1 MILNEKKDRPAA
13 QAEQTKS
20 GGETA
25 TRLELEA
32 GLRFSHLLSMQ
43 MKQDLYD
50 SVTQMSAL
58 IDELVSNGNLDRQLL
73 EARYG
78 DCREREYLRIREHA
92 YVKIAEPRGA
102 HKNENAALI
111 DCASRLSLCEA
122 RCCTFGVTL
131 SAEDLDRGTV
141 KWDYAQPYQIRQDAG
156 GYCTH
161 SCGGKGDGCEVYS
174 DRPTACRDYDCR
186 QDERIWADFDR
197 RIPADRP

>member
-1 MILNEKKDRPAA
+1 MGEKKDRVAA
-13 QAEQTKS
+13 QAEPTMN
-20 GGETA
+20 GDETT

-32 GLRFSHLLSMQ
+32 GLRFGHLLSMQ

-50 SVTQMSAL
+50 SVTQVSAL

-78 DCREREYLRIREHA
+78 ACREREYLRIREHA

-102 HKNENAALI
+102 DDKANTVLI
-111 DCASRLSLCEA
+111 DCESRLPLCGA

-131 SAEDLDRGTV
+131 SAEDLDRGRV
-141 KWDYAQPYQIRQDAG
+141 KWDYAIPYQIRQDTG

-161 SCGGKGDGCEVYS
+161 SCGGKGNGCEVYA
-174 DRPTACRDYDCR
+174 DRPGACRDYDCR
-186 QDERIWADFDR
+186 KDERIWADFEG
-197 RIPADRP
+197 RIPAS